1 MERIELG
8 GVASARVE
16 GDAAIHV
23 LDNASADIHI
33 SPKSGA
39 DISVKIGRG
48 CDVRAYVVMESA
60 PRLNLA
66 VDVGAGSAV
75 HSASAY
81 LCGAD
86 VKVKTIL
93 SGRGAKAYGLHV
105 FIQNGRET
113 LSLDSLL
120 AHAARDTEGDVL
132 VKGVVADK
140 AGAAL
145 GGLIKIMKKAGG
157 AKSHLGEHVIILGDD
172 AHASANPTL
181 EIENNDVASR
191 HSASV
196 SRIGEGKLFYLMSR
210 GLRRESA
217 EKLVVEGFLESPLS
231 RIADEKMRGEFVRLL
246 RKAL

>member
-1 MERIELG
+1 MERLELD
-8 GVASARVE
+8 GVASSHVE

-48 CDVRAYVVMESA
+48 CDVRTYVVMESA
-60 PRLNLA
+60 PRLNLT
-66 VDVGAGSAV
+66 VDVGAGSVV

-86 VKVKTIL
+86 VKVKSIL
-93 SGRGAKAYGLHV
+93 GGRGAKAYDLHV
-105 FIQNGRET
+105 FVQKGRET

-120 AHAARDTEGDVL
+120 QHAARDTEGEVL
-132 VKGVVADK
+132 VKGVVADN
-140 AGAAL
+140 AGAEL
-145 GGLIKIMKKAGG
+145 GGLIKIMKRGGG
-157 AKSHLGEHVIILGDD
+157 AKSHLGEHVIILGKD

-191 HSASV
+191 HSATV
-196 SRIGEGKLFYLMSR
+196 SRISEGKLFYLMSR
-210 GLRRESA
+210 GLPREGA

-231 RIADEKMRGEFVRLL
+231 RIADEKMRGKFMALVQ
-246 RKAL
+246 KAL